1 MGSMKD
7 QPEKSTKTDTSDDGV
22 AERAAEIAT
31 RTSEEP
37 PAGLPVP
44 DGRDRRGLARR
55 IRRARP
61 SRVPGRLP
69 SVRTGA
75 DAAKSAGGA
84 ARRAVGGARNAAG
97 WLSAQVLAMAPRIK
111 VRTGEELRKQFPGRD
126 TEDIADALIDR
137 AARATAAAGGA
148 AGVAAVLPVLP
159 AFPAEVAAETLVVVG
174 VEIKLIAELH
184 EIYGVPAS
192 GSTTQRM
199 SMYVAAWASRRGISL
214 VPGGV
219 LFAAGSPIARLL
231 RRRLAARA
239 GRSAFAL
246 GPLLTGAAAGAFLNA
261 RETRRLGQ
269 QIRRDLRQGQ
279 P

>member
-1 MGSMKD
+1 VGSMMD
-7 QPEKSTKTDTSDDGV
+7 QPEKSTKADGSDDGV

-55 IRRARP
+55 IRRA
-61 SRVPGRLP
+61 
-69 SVRTGA
+69 
-75 DAAKSAGGA
+75 
-84 ARRAVGGARNAAG
+84 VGGARNAAG

-111 VRTGEELRKQFPGRD
+111 VRTSEELRKQFPGRD

-199 SMYVAAWASRRGISL
+199 MMYVAAWASRRGISL

-219 LFAAGSPIARLL
+219 LFAAGSPIARLP

-246 GPLLTGAAAGAFLNA
+246 GPLLTGAAAGAYLNS

-269 QIRRDLRQGQ
+269 QIRRDLRRGH